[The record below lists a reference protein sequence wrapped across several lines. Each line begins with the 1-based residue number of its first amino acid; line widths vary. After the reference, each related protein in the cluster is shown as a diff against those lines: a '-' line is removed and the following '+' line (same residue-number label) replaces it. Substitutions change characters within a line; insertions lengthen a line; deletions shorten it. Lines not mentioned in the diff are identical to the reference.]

1 MNDLVKA
8 STNEVSTQVSAPANT
23 FGLRAEDLLIPKV
36 LLMQAISK
44 AVKDR
49 KAHAGDF
56 FHSLDEV
63 AMAKPLEFMAIGMF
77 RQIVTYE
84 NKQKVKA
91 EPWSI
96 ELETQLMKEG
106 FFQKDP
112 VIKAGVTV
120 TKSVSL
126 NYYIILTK
134 DIEEMTPFPMVVTFV
149 KTSFKAGKQ
158 LSTHIFRLEEFG
170 AKPWAK
176 TFKLGAVEESGDNG
190 DYFVYNVQ
198 PGNKSTPEQ
207 IAVAE
212 KWANRLK
219 TAVATIHDAEEEGS
233 GEPLQTTAQEADKS
247 FKPDSKV
254 NF

>member
-1 MNDLVKA
+1 M
-8 STNEVSTQVSAPANT
+8 TNEVMKAETTAVSTSVAAPANT
-23 FGLRAEDLLIPKV
+23 FNLRAEDLLIPKV

-56 FHSLDEV
+56 YHSLDEV
-63 AMAKPLEFMAIGMF
+63 VIDKPIEFLAIGMF

-84 NKQKVKA
+84 NKLKVKS
-91 EPWSI
+91 EPWSF
-96 ELETQLMKEG
+96 ELEQQLLKEG

-120 TKSVSL
+120 TKSVSQ

-134 DIEEMTPFPMVVTFV
+134 DIEDMTPFPMVVTFV

-158 LSTHIFRLEEFG
+158 LATHIYRLEEFG

-176 TFKLGAVEESGDNG
+176 TFKLGVAEEKGDNG
-190 DYFVYNVQ
+190 EYFVFNVL
-198 PGNKSTPEQ
+198 PGQKATEQQ

-219 TAVATIHDAEEEGS
+219 SAVATVHDAEDEAGDALS
-233 GEPLQTTAQEADKS
+233 TAAPEADK
-247 FKPDSKV
+247 KVKADNKV